1 MKQSIL
7 SNIQPETEKIDQ
19 FMRRDLEVIDN
30 HLLAEVIAYAIFNGG
45 KRIRPLLTVLAAKLC
60 GCEVLDEV
68 YRLSL
73 TFEYLHAASLL
84 HDDVIDHAE
93 QRRGQEAANKV
104 WSNTHV
110 ILAGDFLHS
119 RAMLLAGTIGG
130 ERCLDKICQATSAM
144 VESEFLQLQ
153 NVQNMETSEDY
164 YFQVLKG
171 KTAALI
177 AAACETG
184 AIFAGSTDEMQKA
197 LALFG
202 ANLGLTFQ
210 IIDDLLDYW
219 GDPARTGKA
228 VGNDFQEGKMTLP
241 LIYAMRQDSGSAGQD
256 LNVLLKEEPDKR
268 RKSFVQARDLIEG
281 AGGFFYARQRAKGL
295 IDEAMHG
302 LGIFPDGF
310 GKDLL
315 RALAMYVLERDK

>member
-7 SNIQPETEKIDQ
+7 SNIKPEAEKLDQ
-19 FMRRDLEVIDN
+19 LMRSDLEVIDN
-30 HLLAEVIAYAIFNGG
+30 PLLAEVVAYAIFNGG
-45 KRIRPLLTVLAAKLC
+45 KRIRPLLTVLSARLC
-60 GCEVLDEV
+60 GCEALEEL
-68 YRLSL
+68 YRLAL

-93 QRRGQEAANKV
+93 QRRGRITANKA
-104 WSNTHV
+104 WGNTHV

-119 RAMLLAGTIGG
+119 RAMWLAGTLGG
-130 ERCLDKICQATSAM
+130 KQCLDKICQAASAM

-153 NVQNMETSEDY
+153 NAQRTETSEEY

-184 AIFAGSTDEMQKA
+184 VIFAGGTPDKRAA

-202 ANLGLTFQ
+202 SNLGLSFQ
-210 IIDDLLDYW
+210 IIDDLLDYQ

-241 LIYAMRQDSGSAGQD
+241 LIYAMSQDGGGAGQA
-256 LNVLLKEEPDKR
+256 LSVILKDEPAGR
-268 RKSFVQARDLIEG
+268 RHSFARARDLIEE
-281 AGGFFYARQRAKGL
+281 AGGFSYARQRAGEL
-295 IDEAMHG
+295 IDEAMRG
-302 LGIFPDGF
+302 LEIFPAGP

-315 RALAMYVLERDK
+315 GALAAYVLERDK